1 MLNELRSVYFMF
13 VISKFFYLDYFV
25 SYIERL
31 EFRKIKSK
39 FCFGMFSG
47 NYFGIRFC
55 FKIWVIYYIFNV
67 MNIVLMM
74 VLISKDDLKFF
85 KDSNNFDKIKIR
97 IVLRNND
104 FLFIKLECEVRK
116 FYCVNIC

>member
-1 MLNELRSVYFMF
+1 
-13 VISKFFYLDYFV
+13 
-25 SYIERL
+25 
-31 EFRKIKSK
+31 
-39 FCFGMFSG
+39 
-47 NYFGIRFC
+47 
-55 FKIWVIYYIFNV
+55 